1 MRETSCCRF
10 RPALPLLRTRDRLS
24 RWRRLVSRVVFN
36 YDRDVHLYFEF
47 ALDSRHSKQIAANL
61 RISIVVTDFLVG
73 PVPQAVYFEA
83 EALEASRFPSFTA
96 SCGLKQQTITA
107 IFGTQELA
115 PFPAP
120 SSASSPCPSAKLHRV
135 KR

>member
-10 RPALPLLRTRDRLS
+10 GPALPLLRTRDRLS

-83 EALEASRFPSFTA
+83 EALEVSRFPSFTH
-96 SCGLKQQTITA
+96 
-107 IFGTQELA
+107 
-115 PFPAP
+115 PAD
-120 SSASSPCPSAKLHRV
+120 SSSK
-135 KR
+135 